1 MTAAAKF
8 QAYQYGGRPLSLAF
22 NARWKDFTGSSGAA
36 AASMPIDGGA
46 EGVMDGSAP
55 VDNGAEYAQD
65 GEFANGENGNAQQA
79 DEQVMEAA

>member
-1 MTAAAKF
+1 M
-8 QAYQYGGRPLSLAF
+8 AF

-46 EGVMDGSAP
+46 EGDMDASAP
-55 VDNGAEYAQD
+55 VDNGAEYAQEGD
-65 GEFANGENGNAQQA
+65 FANEENGNAPQA

>member
-1 MTAAAKF
+1 M
-8 QAYQYGGRPLSLAF
+8 AF

-46 EGVMDGSAP
+46 EGDMDAGGAP
-55 VDNGAEYAQD
+55 VDNGAEYAQEGD
-65 GEFANGENGNAQQA
+65 FANGENGNSHQA